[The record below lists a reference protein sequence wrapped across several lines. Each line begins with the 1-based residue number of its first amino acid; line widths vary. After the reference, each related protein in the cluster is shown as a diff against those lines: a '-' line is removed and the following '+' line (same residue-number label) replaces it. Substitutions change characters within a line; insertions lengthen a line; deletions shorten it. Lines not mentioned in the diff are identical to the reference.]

1 MAAPDVQQT
10 REPIVSCEQC
20 GTCSS
25 ACPVTGVDG
34 FNIRRIEHA
43 VQLNL
48 LDMVAKTGV
57 QWVCTMCGRC
67 EEVCP
72 NGYLIMDTTRGLR
85 KMTPAELMPSA
96 APCQDTCPAHINIP
110 QYLRLIAAGKPA
122 EAYAVIR
129 EKVPFP
135 GVLGRVCA
143 HPCETTCK
151 RAAVNE
157 PIQICAL
164 KRYAADH
171 ADGAGN
177 YLGSTAADTGKKVAV
192 IGAGPAGLTTAFYL
206 RKKGHAVTVFEEKD
220 KAGGMMRYGIPSSR
234 LPEDILDK
242 EVADIASLGVEIK
255 LGQKLGQ
262 DFGLD
267 DLKAQG
273 FEAIFLAPGLQV
285 SRKIQ
290 LEGSDAAD
298 VLWGVEFLKEVAEGA
313 PVALKPKVVVI
324 GGGNVA
330 VDVAM
335 TALRCGAQS
344 VTMASLESRDE
355 MPAFEWE
362 IEEAVE
368 EGVDLL
374 PGWGPSRI
382 ISNGDGIKHVELVQC
397 TSVFDDAGAFCPM
410 FGEDKKVVEADQVIL
425 AIGQAAD
432 LAFASG
438 REDAPVRGGL
448 LEVDT
453 ASQAAGQGVYAGG
466 DASSKAPGVPGT
478 IIEAIAAGRRAASA
492 IDQSL
497 GGNGL
502 IDEQLWAGEA
512 PEVSAYERRRGEG
525 FATAP
530 RVEYE
535 KLPLEERKGNFNE
548 VAKCFE
554 AGAAEAEAKRC
565 LQCDLEVKL
574 ALNGS
579 GPAA

>member
-1 MAAPDVQQT
+1 MAAPDVQQI

-48 LDMVAKTGV
+48 LDAVAKTGV

-85 KMTPAELMPSA
+85 KLTPPELMPSA
-96 APCQDTCPAHINIP
+96 APCQDTCPAHINVP
-110 QYLRLIAAGKPA
+110 QYLRLIAEGKPA
-122 EAYAVIR
+122 EAYQVIR

-143 HPCETTCK
+143 HPCETACK
-151 RAAVNE
+151 RAAVND

-177 YLGSTAADTGKKVAV
+177 YLGATAPDTGKKVAV

-220 KAGGMMRYGIPSSR
+220 KAGGMMRYGIPFSR

-242 EVADIASLGVEIK
+242 EIADITSLGVEIK
-255 LGQKLGQ
+255 LGQKLGR
-262 DFGLD
+262 DFGID

-273 FEAIFLAPGLQV
+273 YEAIFLAPGLQL

-298 VLWGVEFLKEVAEGA
+298 VLWGVEFLKDVADGK
-313 PVALKPKVVVI
+313 PVVLKPKVVVI

-335 TALRCGAQS
+335 TALRCGAES
-344 VTMASLESRDE
+344 VTMASLESREE

-382 ISNGDGIKHVELVQC
+382 LTEGGSITQVELVQC

-410 FGEDKKVVEADQVIL
+410 FGEDRKIVDANQVIL

-432 LAFASG
+432 LGFAAE
-438 REDAPVRGGL
+438 RADAPVKGGL
-448 LEVDT
+448 LEVDPVG
-453 ASQAAGQGVYAGG
+453 QAASQGVYAGG
-466 DASSKAPGVPGT
+466 DASTKAPGVPGT

-492 IDQSL
+492 IDQAL
-497 GGNGL
+497 GGDGA
-502 IDEQLWAGEA
+502 IDEQLWNGQA
-512 PEVSAYERRRGEG
+512 PDVAAYERRRNEG

-530 RVEYE
+530 RVNYE
-535 KLPLEERKGNFNE
+535 KLPVEERKGNFNE

-554 AGAAEAEAKRC
+554 ADAAVQEAKRC

>member
-1 MAAPDVQQT
+1 MAAPDVQQI

-48 LDMVAKTGV
+48 LDLIAKTGV
-57 QWVCTMCGRC
+57 QWVCCMCGRC

-85 KMTPAELMPSA
+85 KLTPAEKMPAA
-96 APCQDTCPAHINIP
+96 APCQDTCPARINIP
-110 QYLRLIAAGKPA
+110 QYLRLIAEGKPA

-143 HPCETTCK
+143 HPCETACK
-151 RAAVNE
+151 RAAVND

-164 KRYAADH
+164 KRYAADN

-177 YLGSTAADTGKKVAV
+177 YLGAVGSDTGKKVAV
-192 IGAGPAGLTTAFYL
+192 IGAGPAGLTAAFYL
-206 RKKGHAVTVFEEKD
+206 RKKGHAVTVFDEKD
-220 KAGGMMRYGIPSSR
+220 KAGGMMRYGIPFSR
-234 LPEDILDK
+234 LPEEVLDK
-242 EVADIASLGVEIK
+242 EIADIAGLGVDIRLKQE
-255 LGQKLGQ
+255 LGK
-262 DFGLD
+262 DFTIEG
-267 DLKAQG
+267 LKAQG
-273 FEAIFLAPGLQV
+273 YDAIFLAPGLQL

-290 LEGSDAAD
+290 IEGSDAAD
-298 VLWGVEFLKEVAEGA
+298 ILWGVEFLKDVAEGK
-313 PVALKPKVVVI
+313 PLALKPRVVVI

-335 TALRCGAQS
+335 SALRCGAQS
-344 VTMASLESRDE
+344 VTMASLESRQE
-355 MPAFEWE
+355 MPAFAWE

-382 ISNGDGIKHVELVQC
+382 ITEGGAIKQVELVQC
-397 TSVFDDAGAFCPM
+397 TAVFDESGAFCPM
-410 FGEDKKVVEADQVIL
+410 FGDEKRTVDADQVIL

-432 LAFASG
+432 LGFAAEGADLSV
-438 REDAPVRGGL
+438 AGGL
-448 LEVDT
+448 LQVDT
-453 ASQAAGQGVYAGG
+453 ASQAAGGAVYAGG
-466 DASSKAPGVPGT
+466 DAASKAPGTPGT
-478 IIEAIAAGRRAASA
+478 IIEAIASGRRAASA
-492 IDQSL
+492 IDQAL
-497 GGNGL
+497 GGDGN
-502 IDEQLWAGEA
+502 IEEQLWSGDGPDVA
-512 PEVSAYERRRGEG
+512 AYERRRAAG

-530 RVEYE
+530 RLEYD
-535 KLPLEERKGNFNE
+535 KLPLGERKGNFNE
-548 VAKCFE
+548 VAKCF
-554 AGAAEAEAKRC
+554 AGEVATEEAKRC
-565 LQCDLEVKL
+565 LQCDLELKL